1 MTMNAFTKKQSPAW
15 LKELQRDHK
24 NKMGGGAVSAK
35 KAKGVAVPSLSNRK
49 GSKDMALDKMAANAR
64 ELGLD
69 YSKGQ
74 P

>member
-1 MTMNAFTKKQSPAW
+1 MNAFTKPSKPPAW
-15 LKELQRDHK
+15 LKELQRSHK
-24 NKMGGGAVSAK
+24 NKVGGGAVRAK
-35 KAKGVAVPSLSNRK
+35 NAKGMAVPSLSNFK
-49 GSKDMALDKMAANAR
+49 GAKDMALDKMHANAR